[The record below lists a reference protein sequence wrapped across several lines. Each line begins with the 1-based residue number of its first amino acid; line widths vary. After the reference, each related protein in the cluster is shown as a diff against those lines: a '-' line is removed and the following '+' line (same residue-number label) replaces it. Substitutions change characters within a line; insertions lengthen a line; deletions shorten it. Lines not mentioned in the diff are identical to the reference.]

1 MESGALLFIFACG
14 GIAMKKI
21 AFGGLLVAALII
33 ASCASTPSIPE
44 WVRQKPAPDA
54 RYTYF
59 VGSSSAKDSATAA
72 NDATASLIA
81 GIMQYMGV
89 SVNVSSSAE
98 ARASLNDYQA
108 KITQTVKTESKGRL
122 AGFEVVEKYIQ
133 KDSKSGQYTV
143 YVLARYETKEL
154 QKEKARIEALFQEE
168 RDAVAIPEKKGDQ
181 AATEGRLIDA
191 IRSYAEAMS
200 ASGGSN
206 IENAKIK
213 LERNAKKASE
223 LAASLKLTIVS
234 ENSLSVPLGSKL
246 PASKVALVSNSGGRE
261 QRVAGVPLLVTYPKK
276 LASGRVG
283 TGTMQVFTD
292 TNGIAAFEAPPID
305 IAGSYRVAIQL
316 DFSSI
321 SDLLSSLPSWAL
333 PYSDAVLSELSG
345 IVAYLN
351 YKVISTAK
359 NVPMAVVAYLK
370 DPASAGNAD
379 PAVFLSSL
387 KETLLKEGFS
397 LSDVKLPFGYQTFAD
412 ISVLNTAALA
422 DVQRFA
428 FALLD
433 IRSITKDSSYFIA
446 TVEGSL
452 SVFELASG
460 RILYSATKSAQGM
473 GLSEA
478 EAVSNALKALGNQA
492 FGKDLLSAL
501 P

>member
-1 MESGALLFIFACG
+1 
-14 GIAMKKI
+14 MKKI
-21 AFGGLLVAALII
+21 TFAGALVVALIVS
-33 ASCASTPSIPE
+33 SCASTPSIPE
-44 WVRQKPAPDA
+44 WVSQKPASDA

-59 VGSSSAKDSATAA
+59 VGSSSAPDSATAA

-89 SVNVSSSAE
+89 SVSVSSSAE
-98 ARASLNDYQA
+98 ARASLDDYQA
-108 KITQTVKTESKGRL
+108 QITQTVKTESKGRL

-133 KDSKSGQYTV
+133 KDPKTGQYTV
-143 YVLARYETKEL
+143 HVLARYETKEL

-181 AATEGRLIDA
+181 AATEGRLMDA

-200 ASGGSN
+200 AAGGSN

-234 ENSLSVPLGSKL
+234 ESSLSVALGSKL
-246 PASKVALVSNSGGRE
+246 PASKVALVSNSGGME
-261 QRVAGVPLLVTYPKK
+261 QRVAGAPLLVTYPKK

-292 TNGIAAFEAPPID
+292 TNGVTAFEVPPID
-305 IAGSYRVAIQL
+305 IAGNYRVAIQL

-333 PYSDAVLSELSG
+333 PYSDAVENELSG

-359 NVPMAVVAYLK
+359 NVPMAVAAYLK
-370 DPASAGNAD
+370 DTASARNAD
-379 PAVFLSSL
+379 PAVFLSGL

-397 LSDVKLPFGYQTFAD
+397 LSDAKLPSGYQTPID
-412 ISVLNTAALA
+412 LSVLRAIAPA
-422 DVQRFA
+422 DAQRFA
-428 FALLD
+428 LASLD
-433 IRSITKDSSYFIA
+433 VKSITKDGSYFIA
-446 TVEGSL
+446 TAEGSL
-452 SVFELASG
+452 GVFELASG
-460 RILYSATKSAQGM
+460 RTLYSATKSAQGM

-478 EAVSNALKALGNQA
+478 ESVSNALKTLGSQA